1 MVESTKAEH
10 GLLPTVNPRLED
22 GLRRL
27 SRAQDRSEDTGRG
40 SGVLEVA
47 FSTDFTRLLLTVIF
61 PCPEEC

>member
-27 SRAQDRSEDTGRG
+27 SRVQDQSEDTGRG

-47 FSTDFTRLLLTVIF
+47 FSTDFTGLLLTMIF
-61 PCPEEC
+61 PCSEEC

>member
-27 SRAQDRSEDTGRG
+27 IRAQDRSEDTGRG
-40 SGVLEVA
+40 SGVQEVA
-47 FSTDFTRLLLTVIF
+47 FSIEFNRLLLTVIF
-61 PCPEEC
+61 PCSEEC